1 MRDRLKVILLSFF
14 LLAGSSFLQ
23 EVQAQDQVITNIRDA
38 MKAGS
43 SRELARH
50 FSDMVDLNIKT
61 RLYSFS
67 DDDITKDKTPFV
79 LKQFFDK
86 YPNADYS
93 TVHQGSS
100 EDGISFTIGRYSY
113 DSGKARVWIVLK
125 KTGNEYKVTKFSLE
139 EE

>member
-1 MRDRLKVILLSFF
+1 MRERLKVVLLLVFF
-14 LLAGSSFLQ
+14 LLAGSMVQ
-23 EVQAQDQVITNIRDA
+23 QAQAQDQVIMNIRDA

-50 FSDMVDLNIKT
+50 FSEMVDLSIST

-67 DDDITKDKTPFV
+67 DNDITRDKTPFI

-100 EDGISFTIGRYSY
+100 EDGISFTIGTFTYEG
-113 DSGKARVWIVLK
+113 GKARVWIVLK
-125 KTGNEYKVTKFSLE
+125 ESAGGYKVTKFSLE